1 MDHRDPA
8 RHSTT
13 RRAPA
18 AGSARQVFTFCIKGD
33 SVTRATVTI
42 HARDLDVAW
51 SRLRALFPDADLNE
65 TVVQPADR
73 H

>member
-1 MDHRDPA
+1 MKQLNLVTSNQRHALPA
-8 RHSTT
+8 
-13 RRAPA
+13 
-18 AGSARQVFTFCIKGD
+18 GNARQVYTFFIKGD

-51 SRLRALFPDADLNE
+51 SRLRALFPDADFNE
-65 TVVQPADR
+65 TVVNPADR

>member
-1 MDHRDPA
+1 MKRYNLPTPLTRDALPA
-8 RHSTT
+8 
-13 RRAPA
+13 
-18 AGSARQVFTFCIKGD
+18 GNARQVYTFFIKGD

-51 SRLRALFPDADLNE
+51 SRLRALFPDADFNE
-65 TVVQPADR
+65 TVVNPADR

>member
-1 MDHRDPA
+1 MKHHDLVTPNPRQSLPA
-8 RHSTT
+8 
-13 RRAPA
+13 
-18 AGSARQVFTFCIKGD
+18 GNARQVFTFFIKGD

-51 SRLRALFPDADLNE
+51 SRLRALFPDADFND

>member
-1 MDHRDPA
+1 MKQLNQVTPKQRHALPA
-8 RHSTT
+8 
-13 RRAPA
+13 
-18 AGSARQVFTFCIKGD
+18 GNARQVFTFLIKGD

-51 SRLRALFPDADLNE
+51 IRLRALFPDADFNE
-65 TVVQPADR
+65 TVVQPVDR

>member
-1 MDHRDPA
+1 MNHRDHA
-8 RHSTT
+8 TLTT
-13 RRAPA
+13 RHGLA
-18 AGSARQVFTFCIKGD
+18 AGSARQVFTFFIKGD

-51 SRLRALFPDADLNE
+51 IRLRALFPDADLNE
-65 TVVQPADR
+65 TVVQSDDR